1 MGRLPRAR
9 QPSDV
14 RTAVECQRTEADGVD
29 QEGVDRL
36 GDHTAVGGD
45 LNHSLLLF
53 RVCTRLIQA
62 CHDSDD
68 RASFGQEVVQPRR
81 PPGSVNNHADRPIL
95 QDRQGLWCGDRG
107 DMLPTC
113 ALCLCMSVRSA
124 ASQEPQVG
132 VVPADPL
139 ERKDHLVPCVVGHAT
154 RADHEHRLGLVA
166 SINLER
172 HSLEPGGQE
181 LDGQVASLRQA
192 ARDER
197 VECE

>member
-1 MGRLPRAR
+1 
-9 QPSDV
+9 
-14 RTAVECQRTEADGVD
+14 
-29 QEGVDRL
+29 
-36 GDHTAVGGD
+36 
-45 LNHSLLLF
+45 
-53 RVCTRLIQA
+53 
-62 CHDSDD
+62 
-68 RASFGQEVVQPRR
+68 
-81 PPGSVNNHADRPIL
+81 
-95 QDRQGLWCGDRG
+95 
-107 DMLPTC
+107 MLPTC

-139 ERKDHLVPCVVGHAT
+139 GSQGSPEPCVVGHAT

-192 ARDER
+192 AHDER